1 MLVRSLPMKRKK
13 KKRKRKEKRRK
24 EKQKKKE
31 KKVGGGEGRE
41 EKLANNVID
50 NSTKQ
55 VYLVHDVT
63 YAECQT

>member
-1 MLVRSLPMKRKK
+1 MLLRSLPMKRKK
-13 KKRKRKEKRRK
+13 EKKKKRKRKKW
-24 EKQKKKE
+24 
-31 KKVGGGEGRE
+31 GMGDWEGRE

-50 NSTKQ
+50 NSAKQ